1 MHRASVLLPTLVHGL
16 HVAARGST
24 QKWLRTN
31 RYTAAP
37 AVELTQATIEVVTIL
52 QAIEAVATTRV
63 GIDKSAASLLAL
75 PKGHSMHS
83 SPHHYVLYYS
93 SGVYMTWSDKEIS
106 QNYSS
111 QLYTTCIVYNTTA
124 YLWKVIYVTIV
135 WLTCTSHTGESL
147 CMSHD
152 KFG

>member
-37 AVELTQATIEVVTIL
+37 AVELAQATTEAEMVTIS
-52 QAIEAVATTRV
+52 QAIEAVVTTRV
-63 GIDKSAASLLAL
+63 GIDESAASLLAL

-93 SGVYMTWSDKEIS
+93 SGVNMTWSDKEVS
-106 QNYSS
+106 Q
-111 QLYTTCIVYNTTA
+111 TTVVNCTTFIVYNTTA
-124 YLWKVIYVTIV
+124 CL
-135 WLTCTSHTGESL
+135 
-147 CMSHD
+147 
-152 KFG
+152 